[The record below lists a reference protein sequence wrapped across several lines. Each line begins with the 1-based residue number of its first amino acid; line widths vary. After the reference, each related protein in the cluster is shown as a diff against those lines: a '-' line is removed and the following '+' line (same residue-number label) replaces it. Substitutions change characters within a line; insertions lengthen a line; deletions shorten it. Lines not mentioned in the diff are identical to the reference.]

1 MKPDAATV
9 SVYNAKTQEYKNLSK
24 TDKEVKVEAKFVS
37 LVKPGGT
44 VLDYGCGPGR
54 TAGYFAQKGLVSHAF
69 DASEEMVQ
77 LASAR
82 EGVQAWQAG
91 FHDFEATQFY
101 DGIWAS
107 FSLLH
112 APRRDIAM
120 LLSAIKTALKP
131 QGIFYLGLKLGSGE
145 ARDSLGRFYTYY
157 EQDEVADLL
166 KTHGFTWLSHKT
178 GEDVGLDGTS
188 AAWIGILSRA

>member
-9 SVYNAKTQEYKNLSK
+9 SVYDAKTQEYKNLSK

-69 DASEEMVQ
+69 DASEEMVK

-107 FSLLH
+107 FSLYM
-112 APRRDIAM
+112 RRVVI
-120 LLSAIKTALKP
+120 
-131 QGIFYLGLKLGSGE
+131 
-145 ARDSLGRFYTYY
+145 
-157 EQDEVADLL
+157 
-166 KTHGFTWLSHKT
+166 
-178 GEDVGLDGTS
+178 
-188 AAWIGILSRA
+188 